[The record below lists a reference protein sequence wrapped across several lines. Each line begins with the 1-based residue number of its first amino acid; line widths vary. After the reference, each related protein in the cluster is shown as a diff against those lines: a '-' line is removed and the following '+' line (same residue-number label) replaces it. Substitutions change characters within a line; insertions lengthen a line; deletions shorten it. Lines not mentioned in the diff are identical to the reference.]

1 MKQIS
6 MAGERIAHTIAQT
19 GAHTIAQAI
28 LAMTGRRSPWGGAGG
43 GGSGDADGS
52 GPKPENTPEE
62 QAPDDHT
69 PAQGDPVDPIAPPP
83 APPGEGHA
91 TPTPAPAAD
100 QPDRPAA
107 DETPTR
113 RGGHGPWGQRGT
125 TGPRSSAP
133 RSSGKRPGA
142 IEEMFRPR
150 RPEDGSGGSP
160 GGNSGGGMSPPFRL
174 PPRANGKSWLPLM
187 AAGLAA
193 LWLLG
198 TGVHQLA
205 STEQGIVTT
214 FGKYTRT
221 IGPGV
226 SLTLPWPVQTVATVD
241 VTSIRRDS
249 IPDGEAEKL
258 MLTSDQNL
266 VDFSYL
272 VRWSI
277 KDLKLYTFQLD
288 DPDATVREVAEAA
301 MRASVSEVPLND
313 VMGGAGRSEIEQ
325 SVRTRM
331 QAILD
336 AYRSGVLIQGV
347 DIKKADPPEKV
358 VAAFQQVTVAQ
369 QGAQR
374 DMSNAQ
380 AFAQQVVARAQ
391 GDAAAF
397 DKVYAQY
404 KLSPV
409 VTRRRM
415 YYETMERVLS
425 TNDKVIME
433 GNTTSYLPLPEARR
447 RSGTTVETGAGGQ

>member
-1 MKQIS
+1 
-6 MAGERIAHTIAQT
+6 MALGEIARGIRLMTERKSPWGNGGNAGDKAPESGGVPPGEPAPPSGEAESAD
-19 GAHTIAQAI
+19 GAAAEAAEGETPPAETPSSEAPPPRG
-28 LAMTGRRSPWGGAGG
+28 ARSPW
-43 GGSGDADGS
+43 
-52 GPKPENTPEE
+52 N
-62 QAPDDHT
+62 
-69 PAQGDPVDPIAPPP
+69 
-83 APPGEGHA
+83 
-91 TPTPAPAAD
+91 
-100 QPDRPAA
+100 
-107 DETPTR
+107 TR
-113 RGGHGPWGQRGT
+113 RD
-125 TGPRSSAP
+125 AP
-133 RSSGKRPGA
+133 
-142 IEEMFRPR
+142 PR
-150 RPEDGSGGSP
+150 RPASIEDIFRGRPPSDGPGAPAGSRPTAGGLLGSGGA
-160 GGNSGGGMSPPFRL
+160 FRL
-174 PPRANGKSWLPLM
+174 PPRANGKSWAPLLL
-187 AAGLAA
+187 GGFVA
-193 LWLLG
+193 LWLISSS
-198 TGVHQLA
+198 THQLG

-214 FGKYTRT
+214 FGKYAST

-226 SLTLPWPVQTVATVD
+226 SLTLPWPIQTVEVTD

-272 VRWSI
+272 VRWNI
-277 KDLKLYTFQLD
+277 KNLKLYTFQLD
-288 DPDATVREVAEAA
+288 DPDNTVREVAEAA

-325 SVRTRM
+325 AVRARM

-336 AYRSGVLIQGV
+336 AYHSGVLIQGV

-380 AFAQQVVARAQ
+380 AFAQQVIARAQ
-391 GDAAAF
+391 GDAASF

-404 KLSPV
+404 KLAPE

-425 TNDKVIME
+425 NNDKVIME
-433 GNTTSYLPLPEARR
+433 GNTTSSLPLPEARR
-447 RSGTTVETGAGGQ
+447 RGPSVDVGPGTSGGQ